1 MFCCMKCR
9 EEALSTYHKYECKLV
24 DLFLSSGKY
33 IIVVIIII
41 TIIISIIIIVVITK
55 YRRLVFAPQVRGVI
69 TIISTAA
76 IALITFIK

>member
-41 TIIISIIIIVVITK
+41 TIIIIIVVITK
-55 YRRLVFAPQVRGVI
+55 YGRLIYVPQVRGVI

>member
-33 IIVVIIII
+33 IITIIII
-41 TIIISIIIIVVITK
+41 IVIIIVVITK
-55 YRRLVFAPQVRGVI
+55 YGRLIYVPQVRGVI

-76 IALITFIK
+76 IAP